1 MVRIKNSQKLIRIS
15 QKWIRALGSAILS
28 DSGCQKAELSI
39 LLLDDAGIRHLN
51 RTYLKKN
58 RPTDVISFPQ
68 HDDMSRPGGTRLL
81 GDVAISLETARR
93 RALQSGSRFGGEFAV
108 LLIHGIL
115 HLLGYDHEASTRA
128 AREMAARENELMH
141 TVRQQKLV

>member
-1 MVRIKNSQKLIRIS
+1 
-15 QKWIRALGSAILS
+15 
-28 DSGCQKAELSI
+28 
-39 LLLDDAGIRHLN
+39 
-51 RTYLKKN
+51 
-58 RPTDVISFPQ
+58 
-68 HDDMSRPGGTRLL
+68 MSRPGGTRLL

-93 RALQSGSRFGGEFAV
+93 RALQSGSRFQGEFAV

-141 TVRQQKLV
+141 TMQQQKLV